1 MEGASIG
8 GELRF
13 RLTSVGGFGTIPLL
27 MVNKNKE
34 PAPRKRKKRHVN
46 VMVVPHGG
54 GRNRTVFVHGT
65 ILAGLLVA
73 SVAVLVLAG
82 LMVSDYW
89 RNIIKL
95 SQLVAYERREKEE
108 THKLGV
114 MERGLSELDTKVEE
128 VGGQYD
134 ELYKGH
140 RLHEVKTPEGL
151 LPEGAPADDLSL
163 PELERRVARLEKNLG
178 VVRGRFD
185 DDPGALAS
193 LPSIMPCPGWLYR
206 DFGNTVSPFTGRVE
220 MHRGVDVAAP
230 RGTPIVATAAGVVTA
245 EGLEEHY
252 GLTVE
257 VDHGNGFVT
266 RYAHNMRNAVRV
278 GARVK
283 RGTVIGYVGSTGRSS
298 STHVHYEV
306 LRNGVPLNPRFFI
319 LREPKL
325 PGELKPSEREI

>member
-1 MEGASIG
+1 MTKKSKKP
-8 GELRF
+8 
-13 RLTSVGGFGTIPLL
+13 RLP
-27 MVNKNKE
+27 K
-34 PAPRKRKKRHVN
+34 PKKRRVN

-54 GRNRTVFVHGT
+54 GRSRTVFVHGAV
-65 ILAGLLVA
+65 LAGLLLA
-73 SVAVLVLAG
+73 SVVVLVLAG

-95 SQLVAYERREKEE
+95 SQLVAYERRETEE
-108 THKLGV
+108 THKLDV
-114 MERGLSELDTKVEE
+114 MERGLADLDAKVEE
-128 VGGQYD
+128 VEGQYD
-134 ELYKGH
+134 ELYEGH

-151 LPEGAPADDLSL
+151 LPEDAPARNLSL

-185 DDPGALAS
+185 EDPGAPAS

-230 RGTPIVATAAGVVTA
+230 RGTPLVAAAAGVVTA

-257 VDHGNGFVT
+257 IDHGNGFVT

-278 GARVK
+278 GGRVK
-283 RGTVIGYVGSTGRSS
+283 RGQVIAYVGSTGRSS

-319 LREPKL
+319 LREPKS
-325 PGELKPSEREI
+325 PRELKPSEREI